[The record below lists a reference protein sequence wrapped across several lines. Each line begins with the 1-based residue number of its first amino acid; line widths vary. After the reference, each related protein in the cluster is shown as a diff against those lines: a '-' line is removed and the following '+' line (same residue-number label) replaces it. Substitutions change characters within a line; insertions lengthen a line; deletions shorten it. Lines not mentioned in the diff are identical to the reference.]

1 MSSWKQNLFTLPNTL
16 SRPQVNVNRSVSLK
30 ANNMTMAAATPGTNG
45 PQGGKVVQPYIPS
58 QSANLN
64 GTGAQ
69 PA

>member
-45 PQGGKVVQPYIPS
+45 PQGGKVVQP
-58 QSANLN
+58 
-64 GTGAQ
+64 
-69 PA
+69 